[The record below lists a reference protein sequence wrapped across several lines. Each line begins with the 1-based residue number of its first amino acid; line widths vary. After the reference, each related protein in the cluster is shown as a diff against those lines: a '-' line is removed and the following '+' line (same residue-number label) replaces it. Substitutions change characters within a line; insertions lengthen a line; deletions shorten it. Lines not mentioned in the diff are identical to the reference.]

1 MAIHRPTPSSLLASL
16 ASVLAMAAVH
26 APAAGQSHGPLA
38 VSDPPNLVEVAGHA
52 STHVL
57 IQVAPGVVLQVPP
70 GPQPTHPG
78 VRP

>member
-1 MAIHRPTPSSLLASL
+1 MQSGGVQQVAPW
-16 ASVLAMAAVH
+16 VVH
-26 APAAGQSHGPLA
+26 PAGPGAGQVVGPGVVVHPAAPGVAQQVVPGGIPSL
-38 VSDPPNLVEVAGHA
+38 PPG
-52 STHVL
+52 TL